1 MKHSESA
8 GAITGELA
16 GKYHRSAHV
25 DDRHCAMLCATFF
38 AASRDDKDPAKILGI
53 YQTLICELDPKKP
66 INVDWQRRDND

>member
-1 MKHSESA
+1 M
-8 GAITGELA
+8 
-16 GKYHRSAHV
+16 